1 MTQRRFEKVALQLLS
16 SILLSVTMWTIV
28 NNFIINIG
36 FGKYLIIELLLLFL
50 FRIYIFVHQR
60 IDGIEE

>member
-1 MTQRRFEKVALQLLS
+1 MTTRRFEKVALQLLS

-36 FGKYLIIELLLLFL
+36 FWKYLIIELLLLFL

-60 IDGIEE
+60 IDRIEE

>member
-1 MTQRRFEKVALQLLS
+1 MTIRRFEKVALQLLS

-28 NNFIINIG
+28 NNFIINIA
-36 FGKYLIIELLLLFL
+36 FWRYLIIELLLLFL

-60 IDGIEE
+60 IDRIEE

>member
-36 FGKYLIIELLLLFL
+36 FWKYLIIELLLLFL

-60 IDGIEE
+60 IDRIEE